1 MDLFLSFSIG
11 QTKGAKALLSYD
23 GCDEIGF

>member
-23 GCDEIGF
+23 RGDEIDF